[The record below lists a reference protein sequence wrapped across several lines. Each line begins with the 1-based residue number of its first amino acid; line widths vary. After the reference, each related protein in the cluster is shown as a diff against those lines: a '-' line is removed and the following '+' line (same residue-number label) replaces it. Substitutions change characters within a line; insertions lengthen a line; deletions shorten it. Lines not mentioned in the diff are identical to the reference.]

1 MACNLP
7 GDAVFRGHEKRD
19 SGYFK
24 RYNMTSVADQIAGP
38 AIGLTNDTS
47 SVTAESR
54 ASAPAVSFPVAAT
67 ERELRLDLFRG
78 LALWLIFIDH
88 LPPNILTWFTIRN
101 YGFSDATEIFI
112 FISGYT
118 AAFVYG
124 RAMLE
129 RGFVV
134 ATARILKRVWQIYVA
149 HVFLFTIFLAEISY
163 VATSFE
169 NPLYTEE
176 MGILDFLKQ
185 PDVTIVQALLLKFRP
200 VNMDVLPLYIV
211 LMLFLPLILWMME
224 RKPDVT
230 LGLSV
235 LLYALTWEFDWY
247 LSAYPNGFWAFNP
260 FAWQLLFVFG
270 AWCAM
275 GGAKRMSRILISPV
289 TMWICAVYLF
299 AAFCVTLTWY
309 LPQLPHLMPRR
320 VEQWMYP
327 INKTD
332 LDVLRFAH
340 FLALAAIT
348 VRFLPRDWPG
358 LKSPWLRPLVLC
370 GQHSLEIFCLGVFLA
385 FAGHFVLAE
394 VSGGAGMH
402 FVISISG
409 IIIMS
414 AAAWVFSWYK
424 DVAAK
429 SGTRGK
435 SSDANADMAG
445 GA

>member
-1 MACNLP
+1 
-7 GDAVFRGHEKRD
+7 
-19 SGYFK
+19 
-24 RYNMTSVADQIAGP
+24 MTSVADQIAGSALP
-38 AIGLTNDTS
+38 ASTTGEARAAAPV
-47 SVTAESR
+47 VTLA
-54 ASAPAVSFPVAAT
+54 VAAG

-88 LPPNILTWFTIRN
+88 LPPSILTWFTIRN

-163 VATSFE
+163 VATHFE

-185 PDVTIVQALLLKFRP
+185 PDVTIVQALLLNFRP

-211 LMLFLPLILWMME
+211 LMLFLPPILWLME

-235 LLYALTWEFDWY
+235 LLYAATWQFDLY
-247 LSAYPNGFWAFNP
+247 LSQYPNGVWFFNP

-270 AWCAM
+270 AWCAL
-275 GGAKRMSRILISPV
+275 GGARRMSRILSSPV
-289 TMWICAVYLF
+289 TMWICLVYLL

-309 LPQLPHLMPRR
+309 FPQFYHFMPRR
-320 VEQWMYP
+320 IEQWMYP

-348 VRFLPRDWPG
+348 VRFLPNDWPG
-358 LKSPWLRPLVLC
+358 LKSLWLRPLILC

-385 FAGHFVLAE
+385 FAGHFVMAE

-402 FVISISG
+402 FVISVSG
-409 IIIMS
+409 IVIMS

-429 SGTRGK
+429 KSGTRGK
-435 SSDANADMAG
+435 SCDANADMAG
-445 GA
+445 GG

>member
-1 MACNLP
+1 
-7 GDAVFRGHEKRD
+7 
-19 SGYFK
+19 
-24 RYNMTSVADQIAGP
+24 MTSIADPIAGP
-38 AIGLTNDTS
+38 PIGEATGAKLEAAA
-47 SVTAESR
+47 TA
-54 ASAPAVSFPVAAT
+54 APAIVLPAAG

-124 RAMLE
+124 RAMLQA
-129 RGFVV
+129 GVVV
-134 ATARILKRVWQIYVA
+134 ATARILRRVWQIYVA

-169 NPLYTEE
+169 NPLYSEE
-176 MGILDFLKQ
+176 MGIMDFLKQ
-185 PDVTIVQALLLKFRP
+185 PDVTIVQALLLRFRP

-211 LMLFLPLILWMME
+211 LMLFLPLILWLM
-224 RKPDVT
+224 KWKADVT
-230 LGLSV
+230 LALSALIYV
-235 LLYALTWEFDWY
+235 LTWHFDWY
-247 LSAYPNGFWAFNP
+247 LTAYPNGFWFFNP
-260 FAWQLLFVFG
+260 LAWQLLFVFG

-275 GGAKRMSRILISPV
+275 GGAQRMSRLLSSPV
-289 TMWICAVYLF
+289 TMWICFVYLF
-299 AAFCVTLTWY
+299 AAFCVALTWSV
-309 LPQLPHLMPRR
+309 PQLGRLPRI

-327 INKTD
+327 IDKTD

-358 LKSPWLRPLVLC
+358 LKSPWLRPLILC

-394 VSGGAGMH
+394 VSGGAAMH
-402 FVISISG
+402 LLVSISG
-409 IIIMS
+409 ILIMWGM
-414 AAAWVFSWYK
+414 AWVISWYK
-424 DVAAK
+424 HSADKGASKTKSAA
-429 SGTRGK
+429 G
-435 SSDANADMAG
+435 NADMAG
-445 GA
+445 GGA

>member
-1 MACNLP
+1 MSSIADP
-7 GDAVFRGHEKRD
+7 IAVDGAKAAPAAGDAAA
-19 SGYFK
+19 
-24 RYNMTSVADQIAGP
+24 VAAAP
-38 AIGLTNDTS
+38 AIAL
-47 SVTAESR
+47 
-54 ASAPAVSFPVAAT
+54 PAVG

-124 RAMLE
+124 RAMLQA
-129 RGFVV
+129 GFVV
-134 ATARILKRVWQIYVA
+134 ATARILRRVWQIYVA

-169 NPLYTEE
+169 NPLYSEE
-176 MGILDFLKQ
+176 MGIMDFLKQ
-185 PDVTIVQALLLKFRP
+185 PDVTIVQALLLRFRP

-211 LMLFLPLILWMME
+211 LMLFLPVILWLM
-224 RKPDVT
+224 KWKADVA
-230 LGLSV
+230 LALSA
-235 LLYALTWEFDWY
+235 LLYALTWHYDWY
-247 LSAYPNGFWAFNP
+247 LTAYPNGVWFFNP
-260 FAWQLLFVFG
+260 LAWQLLFVFG
-270 AWCAM
+270 AWCAL
-275 GGAKRMSRILISPV
+275 GGAQRMSRILSSPI
-289 TMWICAVYLF
+289 TMWISFAYLF
-299 AAFCVTLTWY
+299 VAFCIALTWSI
-309 LPQLPHLMPRR
+309 PQLGRLPKV

-327 INKTD
+327 IDKTD

-358 LKSPWLRPLVLC
+358 LKSPWLRPLILC

-394 VSGGAGMH
+394 VSGGAAMH
-402 FVISISG
+402 LLVSVSG
-409 IIIMS
+409 ILIMWGV
-414 AAAWVFSWYK
+414 AWVISWYK
-424 DVAAK
+424 HSADKGASKTK
-429 SGTRGK
+429 STPG
-435 SSDANADMAG
+435 NADLAG
-445 GA
+445 GGA